1 MIRLIKKMYCL
12 KPLSAIKLLFSLAIF
27 LVLASYSYAQTKGG
41 KGENTAPQVAVKGES
56 YAIIFGVSNYPG
68 LTPLKY
74 ADKDA
79 TLFRDFLETPAGGS
93 VKPENIFFRINE
105 NAKGANFE
113 VDACAWVRR
122 KELKEGDRLYIYFSG
137 HGDAI
142 NEDNYFLLPYDC
154 TPNNDVNNYL
164 ATGRIEMYH
173 IKTVLIK
180 PLIRKKVEVL
190 LIVDACRTND
200 LPGGQQGQQDFVNY
214 VQSIAEQKEGEI
226 IMLSAGAGQAAIESP
241 KVGNGHGL
249 FTWYLIAGLSGDA
262 DKEGD
267 AADHDGKVSL
277 AEITSYVKNHVRKEA
292 KALFNANQVPVFLPP
307 DKDLETIATV
317 DSTTYNNWKLAE
329 NMRQQTSGN
338 GNMIAVVKKPGEKA
352 VKAGSVADTAL
363 ITLDNKFIAA
373 IKTGK
378 LSGENSAEY
387 FYDKMQEK
395 WPGQAITEDAKYSLA
410 TEFINFGQEKI
421 NLFLSGK
428 GIVHIQRMENEYKN
442 NKKGAANNNGT
453 GAKNMPVEIAEQID
467 KMRTLTVTGFGKAAD
482 MMEKAVKLLNS
493 DPELLESIYPKLYF
507 LKAAAYDQVNNVS
520 KRRQAVVLLK
530 KAISKDST
538 AAYNYLMLGHVLYGL
553 NNDSCEMYFKKAI
566 SLAPKWAEPEND
578 IANFYS
584 AKRNNKI
591 AIIHYAAAIK
601 LDSLDALAYQ
611 NIGVLYSNDKMIDS
625 AQKYFLKGLSINP
638 CDRYAN
644 SNMGSLYSSY
654 MTHNSVTDPNFKIS
668 EKYIKKSIECDSSF
682 TRAYLVLSGLFNKVN
697 LRDSAIYY
705 LNKGIARNSDDAILY
720 RFLGEQYFEMK
731 DTLKAEAI
739 YKKALAVD
747 SLDINNYLS
756 LSWLYESAGQNN
768 SHLMPGKKNDLGKAI
783 FYCQKAI
790 KLDPTSAYS
799 YYSLGD
805 VYIDLEMYDNAIA
818 NFQKA
823 LKIDSAYVDAIN
835 DMGNAYYY
843 KKDNA
848 NAILNYQK
856 VIRIE
861 PKFAYAYNNLANTY
875 FYQKDYDKALVNYQK
890 TIELDSTYVN
900 AYRKLGNIYSIN
912 KIYNKSITNYKKAI
926 KFDSG
931 NSILYDELGNVY
943 RDLKQYDT
951 AIIYHQKAI
960 QLSPLNA
967 YHYSDL
973 GFDYEASNK
982 DDEAIKCYK
991 KGIEIDSTNA
1001 LPYLNLAY
1009 TYQKLKD
1016 YDKALINFQKVSQL
1030 KPNNAYVYNAIGS
1043 VYKEL
1048 KDYKKQIYYYKKA
1061 LDIDS
1066 TQTYRLQDLGFA
1078 YIYSKDYKN
1087 GIACL
1092 EKVLKLYPDDQASYY
1107 NLACGWSLAN
1117 NNDIALKYLKN
1128 TLDKG
1133 FKDYSYLYQDADLE
1147 NLRKQPEFTTLMK
1160 QYFPDKFK

>member
-1 MIRLIKKMYCL
+1 MYCL
-12 KPLSAIKLLFSLAIF
+12 KPVSAIKLLFSLAIL
-27 LVLASYSYAQTKGG
+27 LVLALNSQAQTKGG
-41 KGENTAPQVAVKGES
+41 KVQNTVTQNAVKGES

-79 TLFRDFLETPAGGS
+79 TLFRDFLETSAGGN

-105 NAKGANFE
+105 EAKGATFE
-113 VDACAWVRR
+113 VDACAWVNR
-122 KELKEGDRLYIYFSG
+122 KKLKEGDRLYVYFSG

-180 PLIRKKVEVL
+180 PLIRQKVEVL

-200 LPGGQQGQQDFVNY
+200 LPGGQQGQQNFVND
-214 VQSIAEQKEGEI
+214 VQSIAEQKQGEI

-267 AADHDGKVSL
+267 AADHDGNVSL

-292 KALFNANQVPVFLPP
+292 KTLFNANQVPVFLPP
-307 DKDLETIATV
+307 DKDLETIAVV
-317 DSTTYNNWKLAE
+317 DSGTYKNWKLAE
-329 NMRQQTSGN
+329 NMRQQTSGDN
-338 GNMIAVVKKPGEKA
+338 NMLAVVSKKA

-363 ITLDNKFIAA
+363 INLDNKFIAA
-373 IKTGK
+373 IKTSQ
-378 LSGENSAEY
+378 LSGENSAED
-387 FYDKMQEK
+387 FYNKMQAK
-395 WPGQAITEDAKYSLA
+395 WPGQSITEDAKYLLA
-410 TEFINFGQEKI
+410 TEYINFGQEKI

-442 NKKGAANNNGT
+442 KKKGTDNNGV
-453 GAKNMPVEIAEQID
+453 AKNVPVEIEEQID
-467 KMRTLTVTGFGKAAD
+467 KMRTLTTTGFGKAAD
-482 MMEKAVKLLNS
+482 MMEKAVKLLGT

-507 LKAAAYDQVNNVS
+507 LKAASYDQLNNVS
-520 KRRQAVVLLK
+520 KKRQAVVLLK

-566 SLAPKWAEPEND
+566 KLAPKWAEPEND

-584 AKRNNKI
+584 AKRNNKL
-591 AIIHYAAAIK
+591 AIMHYAAAIK

-625 AQKYFLKGLSINP
+625 AKKYFLKGLSINP

-644 SNMGSLYSSY
+644 SNMGSLHSSY
-654 MTHNSVTDPNFKIS
+654 MTHNSASDPNFRIA
-668 EKYIKKSIECDSSF
+668 EKYIKKSIECDSTF
-682 TRAYLVLSGLFNKVN
+682 TRAYLVLSGLFDKVN
-697 LRDSAIYY
+697 LRDSSIYY
-705 LNKGIARNSDDAILY
+705 LNKGIAKNSDDAILY
-720 RFLGEQYFEMK
+720 RFLAEQYFEMK
-731 DTLKAEAI
+731 DTLKAETI

-756 LSWLYESAGQNN
+756 LSWLYQSAGQNN
-768 SHLMPGKKNDLGKAI
+768 SRVMPGKKNDFGKAI

-790 KLDPTSAYS
+790 KVDPTSAYS
-799 YYSLGD
+799 YSNLGD
-805 VYIDLEMYDNAIA
+805 IYTNLEMYDNAIA

-823 LKIDSAYVDAIN
+823 LKIDSTYVDALN

-848 NAILNYQK
+848 TAVMYYQK
-856 VIRIE
+856 AIKID
-861 PKFAYAYNNLANTY
+861 PKFAYGYNNLANTY

-890 TIELDSTYVN
+890 TIEIDSTYVN

-926 KFDSG
+926 KLDAT
-931 NSILYDELGNVY
+931 NSFLYDELGNVY
-943 RDLKQYDT
+943 RGLKQYDT
-951 AIIYHQKAI
+951 AIVYHQKAI
-960 QLSPLNA
+960 QLSPFNA

-982 DDEAIKCYK
+982 DDEAIRCYK

-1016 YDKALINFQKVSQL
+1016 YDKALINFQKVSHL

-1043 VYKEL
+1043 IYKEL
-1048 KDYKKQIYYYKKA
+1048 KDYPKQIYYYKKA

-1066 TQTYRLQDLGFA
+1066 TQTYRLQDLGLA

-1092 EKVLKLYPDDQASYY
+1092 EKVLKLFPEDQASYY

-1117 NNDIALKYLKN
+1117 NNDTALKYLKGS
-1128 TLDKG
+1128 LDKG